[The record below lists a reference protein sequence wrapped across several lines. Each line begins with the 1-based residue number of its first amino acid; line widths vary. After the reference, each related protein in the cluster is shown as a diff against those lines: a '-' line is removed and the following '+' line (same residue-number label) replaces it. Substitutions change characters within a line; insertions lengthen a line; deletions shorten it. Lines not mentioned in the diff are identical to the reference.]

1 MIQDEKDVVLNNWQ
15 RGTLQVIVATVS
27 LSLQCM
33 SMFINKYNT
42 CRSLS
47 AWASTRRMSDSSFMS
62 VSRKPSRVMC
72 RKQGEQVVM
81 EIQPIASFVSVI
93 TRIPLVHTGPDPVS
107 LLDFTWKD
115 LNRHFRMIE
124 NPKEDSP
131 PLTAEDE
138 QRLKNEARAVAQYAA
153 NREDCRRVL
162 ILAKFRETYF
172 QTRCRDGCDNCLENH
187 DASPQDMSSEAVK
200 ILRLLEGAHQSKIN
214 LTENE
219 LVATFKGRSVKSFKS
234 KGLENLPFS
243 GAGSSVDMAIIER
256 IVCYLGREDG
266 LTQFERASGP
276 GGWNQTYLK
285 VSITQL
291 VLDNSFL
298 T

>member
-1 MIQDEKDVVLNNWQ
+1 MGIDKANV
-15 RGTLQVIVATVS
+15 RFVIHECFPKTFQGYVQETGRAGRDGNPADC
-27 LSLQCM
+27 LLCKCD
-33 SMFINKYNT
+33 NEN
-42 CRSLS
+42 
-47 AWASTRRMSDSSFMS
+47 
-62 VSRKPSRVMC
+62 PSRSHS
-72 RKQGEQVVM
+72 
-81 EIQPIASFVSVI
+81 PN
-93 TRIPLVHTGPDPVS
+93 PVS

-187 DASPQDMSSEAVK
+187 DASPQDMSSEAIK

-266 LTQFERASGP
+266 LTQFEQASGP

-285 VSITQL
+285 VSIHAAG
-291 VLDNSFL
+291 SR
-298 T
+298 